1 MGKFD
6 LATNKQISNHSVYNM
21 NDLSYFGG
29 LSKCEEPLT
38 KIFENFDKIA
48 VFEADGNG
56 FYRVFMFSLLEYY
69 IITSK
74 LNELRQIIYD
84 FNQIIEYKF
93 KRYNSVINKKECLI
107 IFKIILEHLAK
118 EEIIKAYEVLCKSL
132 VLFHDFDLVIFLFII
147 VDH

>member
-1 MGKFD
+1 
-6 LATNKQISNHSVYNM
+6 M

-29 LSKCEEPLT
+29 LSKCEEPIS
-38 KIFENFDKIA
+38 KIFETFEKIA

-74 LNELRQIIYD
+74 INELVQIIND

-93 KRYNSVINKKECLI
+93 KRYNSVVNKKQCLI

-118 EEIIKAYEVLCKSL
+118 EEITKAYEVFCKAL
-132 VLFHDFDLVIFLFII
+132 VLFPNFDSVKLLFILGDYQI
-147 VDH
+147 HETRSREIP

>member
-1 MGKFD
+1 
-6 LATNKQISNHSVYNM
+6 M

-29 LSKCEEPLT
+29 LNKCEEPIT
-38 KIFENFDKIA
+38 KIFENFEKIA

-74 LNELRQIIYD
+74 INEIVQILND

-93 KRYNSVINKKECLI
+93 KRYNIVVNKNQCLI

-118 EEIIKAYEVLCKSL
+118 EEIIKAYEVFCKAL
-132 VLFHDFDLVIFLFII
+132 VLFPNFDSVINLINLGYNKVYETRYREI
-147 VDH
+147 P